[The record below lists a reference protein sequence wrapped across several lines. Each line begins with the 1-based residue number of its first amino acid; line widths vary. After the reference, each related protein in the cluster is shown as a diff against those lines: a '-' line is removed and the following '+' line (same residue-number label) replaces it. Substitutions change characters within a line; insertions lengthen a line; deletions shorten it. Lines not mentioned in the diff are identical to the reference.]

1 MRDIK
6 DFQARYDRWK
16 NGERYWDIRGVN
28 LPQYD
33 TGDKNTDQEYIF
45 QRSNGTYY
53 SSPTNSNAFTEDVT
67 PVLKR
72 DLSNPATW
80 DFVGSDTNKKY
91 TTQYTDDQLRQMAQN
106 SMPNAEMIPWIDR
119 AGNKQRS
126 ARVIGLSP
134 ADPVTSLA
142 VEYAMGLPGWK
153 ALDYAGNKLAIDFA
167 RDFAFTKLGNW
178 TRNKILSNQLNK
190 NIKNWDGTVGT
201 EYFNSPNYWYRWSE
215 TPEVEGIREMG
226 KNVTTRDA
234 INTINVP
241 SNNWRMA
248 AMENYSKSKNGYW
261 YKAIKPD
268 EDMSLR
274 ERAKWIRT
282 SKDKPI
288 GYGKKVTSSNG
299 NRSQGSYGRPWNGSL
314 STSGIGQLGLL
325 EGNIGTHIPYSKFD
339 RSVFA
344 LTPIEEVPIGG
355 RIGFKTGEM
364 PMNNLGWF
372 TKLPN
377 GRFKYNGEVLPY
389 KRIEMLKKQ
398 GNGRYQFDSPTYQMY
413 TGPKHDISEIIN
425 ADGSVNLRTLLNVQ
439 NEALQNV
446 PGGTIARHR
455 LENAKWH
462 PTDWNTFLHTR
473 DAYKRALDNNYP
485 QEALFPT
492 LMHDFGKMWSGDG
505 HGPYGA
511 SIIRQI
517 FPKASNEQIQAIY
530 GHMDANPVAPLTRLV
545 KGVDI
550 KEPNKFRYLQKP
562 LNHHLQ
568 GEDAL
573 KMFKEYGGTPIPEG
587 SINGD
592 QLRKYVME
600 ARERYGLIGNTNI
613 SDEEIAQALYK
624 HVNELG
630 KGSAAINS
638 QGEPQLLFR
647 GDTKPYT
654 KLKVNHDQI
663 GKSGTE
669 DNVLGTM
676 FLDRTGIGEG
686 WGPDRYMYLANQD
699 NNVMAPYR
707 NGIETESFTTLQP
720 KFKPDYVVPFE
731 EKGFV
736 DDFDI
741 SYPYYKHDGKYG
753 AISGGK
759 ISSEAFADG
768 YTNQLNGFVVRTP
781 HERDITNEVLTNGM
795 SRPPKVGEEFQW
807 RVPHT
812 TDISSAPRETRI
824 LQNKAVV
831 KDAQQKNQGLLR
843 SKAGSPYR
851 DEHDK
856 YDYLVVPDFNTI
868 NVKHILPY
876 DLRIPRN
883 WSDPNIFRI
892 AAPIGISLPFS
903 NNFYNK

>member
-1 MRDIK
+1 MK
-6 DFQARYDRWK
+6 KK
-16 NGERYWDIRGVN
+16 NNSHSPSTR
-28 LPQYD
+28 Q
-33 TGDKNTDQEYIF
+33 QYIF
-45 QRSNGTYY
+45 QRPNGTYY
-53 SSPTNSNAFTEDVT
+53 SSPTNSSAFTEDVT
-67 PVLKR
+67 PILKR
-72 DLSNPATW
+72 NLSDASTW
-80 DFVGSDTNKKY
+80 DFVGSNTGKRYN
-91 TTQYTDDQLRQMAQN
+91 TQYTDEQLKQMAYD
-106 SMPNAEMIPWIDR
+106 SMPNAEMITWVDR

-126 ARVIGLSP
+126 PKVVGLSP
-134 ADPVTSLA
+134 VDPIANFVVVNA
-142 VEYAMGLPGWK
+142 AGLPAWK
-153 ALDYAGNKLAIDFA
+153 ALGYAGNKLAIDFA

-178 TRNKILSNQLNK
+178 ARNKVLSNQLNK
-190 NIKNWDGTVGT
+190 NIEK
-201 EYFNSPNYWYRWSE
+201 
-215 TPEVEGIREMG
+215 
-226 KNVTTRDA
+226 
-234 INTINVP
+234 
-241 SNNWRMA
+241 A
-248 AMENYSKSKNGYW
+248 ALN
-261 YKAIKPD
+261 
-268 EDMSLR
+268 MSYPY
-274 ERAKWIRT
+274 T
-282 SKDKPI
+282 SKVLNIMPK
-288 GYGKKVTSSNG
+288 
-299 NRSQGSYGRPWNGSL
+299 RS
-314 STSGIGQLGLL
+314 
-325 EGNIGTHIPYSKFD
+325 
-339 RSVFA
+339 
-344 LTPIEEVPIGG
+344 
-355 RIGFKTGEM
+355 
-364 PMNNLGWF
+364 
-372 TKLPN
+372 
-377 GRFKYNGEVLPY
+377 
-389 KRIEMLKKQ
+389 
-398 GNGRYQFDSPTYQMY
+398 NGRYQFDSPTYQMY

-425 ADGSVNLRTLLNVQ
+425 ADGSVNLRNLLNVQ
-439 NEALQNV
+439 NEALQNI

-511 SIIRQI
+511 SIVQQI
-517 FPKASNEQIQAIY
+517 FPKASKEQIQAIY

-550 KEPNKFRYLQKP
+550 KEPNKFRYFQKP
-562 LNHHLQ
+562 LDHHLQ
-568 GEDAL
+568 GEDAV

-600 ARERYGLIGNTNI
+600 ARERYGLMDNTDI

-686 WGPDRYMYLANQD
+686 WGPDRYMYLANQN

-736 DDFDI
+736 GDFDI

-753 AISGGK
+753 TVSGGK

-856 YDYLVVPDFNTI
+856 YDYLVVPDFNAR

-892 AAPIGISLPFS
+892 AIPIGMGLPLL
-903 NNFYNK
+903 NNFQK

>member
-1 MRDIK
+1 MK
-6 DFQARYDRWK
+6 KK
-16 NGERYWDIRGVN
+16 NNSHSPSTR
-28 LPQYD
+28 Q
-33 TGDKNTDQEYIF
+33 QYIF
-45 QRSNGTYY
+45 QRPNGTYY
-53 SSPTNSNAFTEDVT
+53 SSPTNSSAFTEDVT
-67 PVLKR
+67 PILKR
-72 DLSNPATW
+72 NLSDASTW
-80 DFVGSDTNKKY
+80 DFVGSNTGKRYN
-91 TTQYTDDQLRQMAQN
+91 TQYTDEQLKQMAYD
-106 SMPNAEMIPWIDR
+106 SMPNAEMITWVDR

-126 ARVIGLSP
+126 PKVVGLSP
-134 ADPVTSLA
+134 VDPIANFVVVNA
-142 VEYAMGLPGWK
+142 AGLPAWK
-153 ALDYAGNKLAIDFA
+153 ALGYAGNKLAIDFA

-178 TRNKILSNQLNK
+178 ARNKVLSNQLNK
-190 NIKNWDGTVGT
+190 NIEK
-201 EYFNSPNYWYRWSE
+201 
-215 TPEVEGIREMG
+215 
-226 KNVTTRDA
+226 
-234 INTINVP
+234 
-241 SNNWRMA
+241 A
-248 AMENYSKSKNGYW
+248 ALN
-261 YKAIKPD
+261 
-268 EDMSLR
+268 MSYPY
-274 ERAKWIRT
+274 T
-282 SKDKPI
+282 SKVLNIMPK
-288 GYGKKVTSSNG
+288 
-299 NRSQGSYGRPWNGSL
+299 RS
-314 STSGIGQLGLL
+314 
-325 EGNIGTHIPYSKFD
+325 
-339 RSVFA
+339 
-344 LTPIEEVPIGG
+344 
-355 RIGFKTGEM
+355 
-364 PMNNLGWF
+364 
-372 TKLPN
+372 
-377 GRFKYNGEVLPY
+377 
-389 KRIEMLKKQ
+389 
-398 GNGRYQFDSPTYQMY
+398 NGRYQFDSPTYQMY

-425 ADGSVNLRTLLNVQ
+425 ADGSVNLRNLLNVQ
-439 NEALQNV
+439 NEALRNI

-511 SIIRQI
+511 SIVQQI
-517 FPKASNEQIQAIY
+517 FPKASKEQIQAIY

-550 KEPNKFRYLQKP
+550 KEPNKFRYFQKP
-562 LNHHLQ
+562 LDHHLQ
-568 GEDAL
+568 GEDAV

-600 ARERYGLIGNTNI
+600 ARERYGLMDNTDI

-686 WGPDRYMYLANQD
+686 WGPDRYMYLANQN

-736 DDFDI
+736 GDFDI

-753 AISGGK
+753 TVSGGK

-856 YDYLVVPDFNTI
+856 YDYLVVPDFNAR

-892 AAPIGISLPFS
+892 AIPIGMGLPLL
-903 NNFYNK
+903 NNFQK

>member
-1 MRDIK
+1 MK
-6 DFQARYDRWK
+6 KK
-16 NGERYWDIRGVN
+16 NNSHSPSTY
-28 LPQYD
+28 Q
-33 TGDKNTDQEYIF
+33 QYIF
-45 QRSNGTYY
+45 QRPNGTYY
-53 SSPTNSNAFTEDVT
+53 SSPTNSSAFTEDVT

-72 DLSNPATW
+72 NLSNPATW
-80 DFVGSDTNKKY
+80 DFVGSNTNKKY
-91 TTQYTDDQLRQMAQN
+91 TTQYTDDQLRQMAQD

-119 AGNKQRS
+119 VGNKQRS
-126 ARVIGLSP
+126 ARIIGLSP
-134 ADPVTSLA
+134 ADPIGSTV
-142 VEYAMGLPGWK
+142 VEFAGGLPAWK

-167 RDFAFTKLGNW
+167 RDFAFTKFGNW

-190 NIKNWDGTVGT
+190 NI
-201 EYFNSPNYWYRWSE
+201 
-215 TPEVEGIREMG
+215 
-226 KNVTTRDA
+226 
-234 INTINVP
+234 
-241 SNNWRMA
+241 
-248 AMENYSKSKNGYW
+248 ENATLSASYPY
-261 YKAIKPD
+261 A
-268 EDMSLR
+268 
-274 ERAKWIRT
+274 
-282 SKDKPI
+282 DKVLNIMP
-288 GYGKKVTSSNG
+288 K
-299 NRSQGSYGRPWNGSL
+299 RS
-314 STSGIGQLGLL
+314 
-325 EGNIGTHIPYSKFD
+325 
-339 RSVFA
+339 
-344 LTPIEEVPIGG
+344 
-355 RIGFKTGEM
+355 
-364 PMNNLGWF
+364 
-372 TKLPN
+372 
-377 GRFKYNGEVLPY
+377 
-389 KRIEMLKKQ
+389 
-398 GNGRYQFDSPTYQMY
+398 NGRYQFDSPTYQMY
-413 TGPKHDISEIIN
+413 TGQQHDISEIIN
-425 ADGSVNLRTLLNVQ
+425 TDGSINLRNLLNVQ
-439 NEALQNV
+439 NEALRNI

-455 LENAKWH
+455 SENQKWH

-511 SIIRQI
+511 SIVRQI

-562 LNHHLQ
+562 LDHHLQ
-568 GEDAL
+568 GEDAV

-600 ARERYGLIGNTNI
+600 ARERYGLMDNANI
-613 SDEEIAQALYK
+613 SDEEIAQSLYK

-686 WGPDRYMYLANQD
+686 WGPDRYMYLANQG

-759 ISSEAFADG
+759 ISSEAFTDG

-856 YDYLVVPDFNTI
+856 YDYLVVPDFNAR

-892 AAPIGISLPFS
+892 VVPIGMSLPFS
-903 NNFYNK
+903 NNFQK